1 VRVVFVFTPEPLSE
15 NSSSLSTDTDMNGFP
30 GNQDLTI
37 QRRDLHSSNMRIGIC
52 LLAAA
57 LFCTVAPAQ
66 APPSGPPIFEVTPI
80 SSTIKFDVK
89 ASVEIKGK
97 FDKWGATLTFQS
109 PDVSTGVL
117 EINIQADS
125 VDTGSG
131 MKNSKLKG
139 KDFFDVEHYPTI
151 TFKSTKIVKIS
162 QEYFEVDG
170 DLTIRGVAN
179 PEKLTLV
186 VSHKEDHLGNIHGK
200 MVFNR
205 KDYGMN
211 KGIPFISIADHV
223 EINFYLKTKHVRGP
237 QLVLQ

>member
-1 VRVVFVFTPEPLSE
+1 
-15 NSSSLSTDTDMNGFP
+15 
-30 GNQDLTI
+30 
-37 QRRDLHSSNMRIGIC
+37 MRTGIC

-57 LFCTVAPAQ
+57 FFCTATSPAQ
-66 APPSGPPIFEVTPI
+66 APSGLPVFEVTAV

-97 FDKWGATLTFQS
+97 FDKWGATLTFHS

-131 MKNSKLKG
+131 MKNNKLKG
-139 KDFFDVEHYPTI
+139 KDFFDVEHYPMLM
-151 TFKSTKIVKIS
+151 FKSTKIVKIS
-162 QEYFEVDG
+162 QEHFEVDG

-186 VSHKEDHLGNIHGK
+186 VSHKEGHLGDIHGK

-223 EINFYLKTKHVRGP
+223 EINFHLKTKHVGGP
-237 QLVLQ
+237 QLAL

>member
-1 VRVVFVFTPEPLSE
+1 
-15 NSSSLSTDTDMNGFP
+15 
-30 GNQDLTI
+30 
-37 QRRDLHSSNMRIGIC
+37 MRIGIC

-57 LFCTVAPAQ
+57 LFCTVTPAQ
-66 APPSGPPIFEVTPI
+66 APSGPPSFEVTPI

-109 PDVSTGVL
+109 TDVSTGVL

-131 MKNSKLKG
+131 MKNSKLKS
-139 KDFFDVEHYPTI
+139 KDFFDVEHYPMI

-162 QEYFEVDG
+162 HEHFEVNG

-186 VSHKEDHLGNIHGK
+186 VSHKEGHLGDIHGE
-200 MVFNR
+200 MVFDR
-205 KDYGMN
+205 KKYGMN
-211 KGIPFISIADHV
+211 KGILFVTIADHV
-223 EINFYLKTKHVRGP
+223 EINFHLKTKHVGGP
-237 QLVLQ
+237 QLALQ